1 MIQIDAH
8 QHFWQFDPVRDAW
21 IDESMQV
28 IRRDFLPEDLG
39 PILAANQVD
48 ACIAVQADQSETETN
63 FLLDLAAKHP
73 FIKGVVGWLDL
84 RADNIEE
91 RLAFFCENPALKG
104 LRHIA
109 QAEPVDF
116 LLRPD
121 FQNGIKQLASFGLT
135 YDLLVFQHQLPAAIE
150 LVRQFPEQAFVL
162 DHLAKPPYSE
172 GMNAQWKQHI
182 KALASFP
189 NVWCKLSG
197 MVTETRD
204 FQWKLADFDPF
215 LEELLEAFG
224 PQKLMYGSDWPVCL
238 LAADY
243 QQQMGIVKHFISSLS
258 ENEQTQIMGLNAID
272 FYRIEL

>member
-1 MIQIDAH
+1 MIQIDSH

-21 IDESMQV
+21 IDESMEV
-28 IRRDFLPEDLG
+28 LRRDFLPEDLA
-39 PILAANQVD
+39 PILKKHQLAG
-48 ACIAVQADQSETETN
+48 CIAVQADQSEAETN
-63 FLLDLAAKHP
+63 FLLDLAAKHS

-91 RLAFFCENPALKG
+91 RLALFCENSDLKG

-121 FQNGIKQLASFGLT
+121 FQNGIKYLAPFGLS

-172 GMNAQWKQHI
+172 GMNTLWKQQI
-182 KALASFP
+182 QTLASFP
-189 NVWCKLSG
+189 NVWCKISG
-197 MVTETRD
+197 MVTETKGFEWTKND
-204 FQWKLADFDPF
+204 FLPF
-215 LEELLEAFG
+215 LEELLETFG
-224 PQKLMYGSDWPVCL
+224 PKRLMYGSDWPVCL

-243 QQQMGIVKHFISSLS
+243 QQQMEIVKTFISALS
-258 ENEQTQIMGLNAID
+258 ENEQAQIMGLNAID
-272 FYRIEL
+272 FYRLQ